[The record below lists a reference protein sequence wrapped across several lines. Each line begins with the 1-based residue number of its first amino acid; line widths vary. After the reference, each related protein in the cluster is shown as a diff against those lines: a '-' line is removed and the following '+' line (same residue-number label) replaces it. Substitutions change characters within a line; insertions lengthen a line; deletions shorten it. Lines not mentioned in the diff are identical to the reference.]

1 MQCYLKGLF
10 MKLRNHGGRA
20 LELRVTEYESISIG
34 RSFLSGSE
42 WDVPI
47 VPVLPVT
54 HSVFHEP
61 LTELADGS
69 VSVVVTHEGK
79 PCFALVVLR
88 ARSDAVVLMFELA
101 QSMHRLWLS
110 HGLQEGALPLML
122 RTDDGAN
129 REIALPI
136 PQDIANLCAHSVEAD
151 AVPIDTF
158 EVALVRLMYALNGS
172 ARVREVKTGTRM
184 DGVLRFVVL
193 SPSVAHD

>member
-1 MQCYLKGLF
+1 MFTRLGAEI
-10 MKLRNHGGRA
+10 N
-20 LELRVTEYESISIG
+20 
-34 RSFLSGSE
+34 
-42 WDVPI
+42 VPW
-47 VPVLPVT
+47 
-54 HSVFHEP
+54 
-61 LTELADGS
+61 LA
-69 VSVVVTHEGK
+69 
-79 PCFALVVLR
+79 AYVLR

-158 EVALVRLMYALNGS
+158 EVALVRLMYALIGS
-172 ARVREVKTGTRM
+172 GSVREVKTGTRM